1 MVYGKPVIVDRG
13 VSAEHGTVRDVSIR
27 ENIRPMMRFV
37 RSERLLL
44 LVLLVYGL
52 YVNSGLFSRLVFY
65 PGSMFNDFTIYWT
78 TGRTVLE
85 GGNPY
90 AFDRLPEF
98 PRPAGLA
105 IFIYP
110 PITLPIMALFA
121 SLPQALATGLYA
133 LAGILMVARLI
144 WLWRD
149 IFGFRDQTVLFA
161 FFAPFA
167 LNSTILTAWSS
178 GNITIFEQVILWT
191 GIAFLLR
198 GRVMTFLALVYFAGL
213 FKFVFLGFAGLPLL
227 LFPLRRV
234 VRHVPVMLLVLAS
247 PAINLWLV
255 GQVEPQLVTQFY
267 DGFPALMVS
276 SSFIRFD
283 MTHNVS
289 DQSLLTM
296 IYFLR
301 DALVNRY
308 KLALNDGAGL
318 EIYVGIVLAVWA
330 GLVYFV
336 VRLGRGVRDERDL
349 PVDPTRVRL
358 ILCLFCLAYLWCSPV
373 LRFYQFIMGV
383 PCVFYLIRH
392 FLADELYR
400 RKVAAISPLVLLV
413 LLFNLQTDHYFF
425 LTGLQ
430 AFSSFSNV
438 MLILICLAYAA
449 HALLRDIA
457 RRAVTARENRSALDH
472 AG

>member
-1 MVYGKPVIVDRG
+1 
-13 VSAEHGTVRDVSIR
+13 
-27 ENIRPMMRFV
+27 MMRFA
-37 RSERLLL
+37 RRESCLLL
-44 LVLLVYGL
+44 ALLLYGL
-52 YVNSGLFSRLVFY
+52 YVNSGLFSRLLLH
-65 PGSMFNDFTIYWT
+65 PLSMFNDFKIYWM
-78 TGRTVLE
+78 TGRIVFD

-90 AFDRLPEF
+90 GFDRLPEF
-98 PRPAGLA
+98 TRPAGSA

-110 PITLPIMALFA
+110 PITLPIMQLFA
-121 SLPQALATGLYA
+121 GLPFRLAMALYA
-133 LAGILMVARLI
+133 VANLLMIAGLI
-144 WLWRD
+144 RLWRK
-149 IFGFRDQTVLFA
+149 IFGFQDQTVLFSV
-161 FFAPFA
+161 FALFA

-178 GNITIFEQVILWT
+178 GNITILEQMILWT
-191 GIAFLLR
+191 GIGFLLR
-198 GRVMTFLALVYFAGL
+198 GRVLTFLALVYFAGL

-227 LFPLRRV
+227 LFSLRRV
-234 VRHVPVMLLVLAS
+234 LRYAPAILLVLAS

-255 GQVEPQLVTQFY
+255 GLVSPQLVTQFY

-276 SSFIRFD
+276 SSFVRFD
-283 MTHNVS
+283 MTHNVN

-301 DALVNRY
+301 DAVVNRY
-308 KLALNDGAGL
+308 GLTLPDDNGL
-318 EIYVGIVLAVWA
+318 EIYGAIVLAVWA
-330 GLVYFV
+330 GLIYFAI
-336 VRLGRGVRDERDL
+336 RLGKGVRDERDL

-392 FLADELYR
+392 FLADEPYR
-400 RKVAAISPLVLLV
+400 RRIAAISPLVLLV

-438 MLILICLAYAA
+438 MLILMCLAYTA
-449 HALLRDIA
+449 HALLRDLVLRAAIA
-457 RRAVTARENRSALDH
+457 RETRPTLHRV
-472 AG
+472 G